1 MATKVTDPYTDL
13 HDDESGKMTMAAK
26 YGGWDTVWQILNR
39 KPYLVNCIPEERA
52 WAILHQAVW
61 WKDVIAVKK
70 ILAVPGCDSELLTKN
85 GLRPLDIETTAEI
98 RKLLEQHIAQAN
110 GWEIITQGDLV
121 GTNKKE
127 TPQGDLAKTNE
138 KGTLFSNNEVSK
150 KITSEATYP
159 KITIPKENKQTY
171 EELVK
176 KDEQHTKAI
185 GEEAKNKNWDK
196 LFSLLDKWKNL
207 VNKTDPDTGMAPL
220 HYAAEANDVEAVQKI
235 LYYPACDPAVK
246 TAKESSYGAE
256 QTAAMIT
263 TSDEVKAA
271 IRWKEKKL
279 QEEHTSEPTYVS
291 IHDSN
296 LILMRYTAQ
305 AMEEYKG
312 NICDDDLNLEYLRVF
327 PEMGLFIFDFI
338 NLGDARMS
346 AELKVFPFVPNNWK
360 KAKSVVLT
368 EIHKFDATLS
378 ERLAKIT
385 KIDSFCKELIRWYTA
400 DFIYKKLNKELRN
413 QSINKPNTK
422 TEFKAYSALT
432 NAILLQNVLKQPVY
446 TQKTFRRMNLK
457 VSDIKKYSKGK
468 EFAWLS
474 FTSSSS
480 KKKES
485 FYENCMF
492 VIDNSQSCVWSPRGI
507 SSFSEYQAELEYL
520 YPCGAQFRVTKVEK
534 VNGKTQIH
542 MELICKTEPRQLLSI
557 IASNFEIQAEG
568 IKAAIAT
575 LIKKRKEFENRK
587 GKLSAEI
594 KKYQNYEN
602 VDEMRIVEVHSKTEA
617 KLMETKH
624 FELETAIQNV
634 ITKLGEWEV
643 KTQRFDEKLALEQ
656 EKVRVSSKKL
666 LNLYSKKK
674 IQVKNA
680 KSQLENGNLICL

>member
-1 MATKVTDPYTDL
+1 MATNVTDPYTDL

-26 YGGWDTVWQILNR
+26 YGEWDTVWEILNR
-39 KPYLVNCIPEERA
+39 KPYFVNCIPEERA

-85 GLRPLDIETTAEI
+85 GLRSLDIETTAEI

-110 GWEIITQGDLV
+110 GWEEMPQGDLV
-121 GTNKKE
+121 EANKNE
-127 TPQGDLAKTNE
+127 TPFAND
-138 KGTLFSNNEVSK
+138 EVSEE
-150 KITSEATYP
+150 IAPEATDP
-159 KITIPKENKQTY
+159 KITIQKENKQTY
-171 EELVK
+171 EELIK
-176 KDEQHTKAI
+176 EDEQHVKTI
-185 GEEAKNKNWDK
+185 GEEAKSKNWK
-196 LFSLLDKWKNL
+196 NLFSLLDKWKNL

-246 TAKESSYGAE
+246 TSIESSYGAE

-305 AMEEYKG
+305 TMEEYKG
-312 NICDDDLNLEYLRVF
+312 DICDNDLNLEYLKVF

-346 AELKVFPFVPNNWK
+346 AELKAFPFVPNNWK

-368 EIHKFDATLS
+368 EIHKFDVTLS
-378 ERLAKIT
+378 ETLAKTT
-385 KIDSFCKELIRWYTA
+385 KIDSFFKELIKWYTT
-400 DFIYKKLNKELRN
+400 DFIYIKLNIELRN
-413 QSINKPNTK
+413 QSLNKPSTK
-422 TEFKAYSALT
+422 TEFRAYSALT
-432 NAILLQNVLKQPVY
+432 NAILLQNLLKRPVY
-446 TQKTFRRMNLK
+446 TQKTFRGMD
-457 VSDIKKYSKGK
+457 VGESDIKKYSKGK

-480 KKKES
+480 DENKS
-485 FYENCMF
+485 FSGNCKF
-492 VIDNSQSCVWSPRGI
+492 IIDNSNTCIWSPRGI
-507 SSFSEYQAELEYL
+507 SSFSANQTEDEYL

-542 MELICKTEPRQLLSI
+542 MKLICKTEPRQLLSI
-557 IASNFEIQAEG
+557 IASNFEMQAEG

-575 LIKKRKEFENRK
+575 LIKKRKEKN
-587 GKLSAEI
+587 
-594 KKYQNYEN
+594 
-602 VDEMRIVEVHSKTEA
+602 SKTEKA
-617 KLMETKH
+617 
-624 FELETAIQNV
+624 N
-634 ITKLGEWEV
+634 
-643 KTQRFDEKLALEQ
+643 
-656 EKVRVSSKKL
+656 
-666 LNLYSKKK
+666 
-674 IQVKNA
+674 
-680 KSQLENGNLICL
+680 